1 VAAIPDAVISLAFWS
16 AVVLHRFSMQQNKLG
31 TFVTVSTCTKRFAL
45 KGSPNVPAALDPP
58 DREVCSDRW
67 HFDCLVADMDA
78 IIFLSL
84 GLLCAVVGRALI
96 IAAAFR
102 ISWRWGIGVLLPF
115 GPLAFRRNYP
125 DHARPARPL
134 RFATLPCFVLY
145 ILLGPGNAYTQLPE
159 SIFQKVPTPTSTP
172 ATGYALEK
180 PRPSHKSDNG
190 LFRSAPTIEQ
200 RRAANAREFERLA
213 SQDKELKLRKRDLLR
228 SDVEGN
234 ASYARNLAEY
244 NAALAEANKE
254 KSALAAPPH

>member
-1 VAAIPDAVISLAFWS
+1 MA
-16 AVVLHRFSMQQNKLG
+16 
-31 TFVTVSTCTKRFAL
+31 
-45 KGSPNVPAALDPP
+45 
-58 DREVCSDRW
+58 
-67 HFDCLVADMDA
+67 A

-102 ISWRWGIGVLLPF
+102 ISWQWGVGVLLPF

-134 RFATLPCFVLY
+134 RLATLPCFVLY

-180 PRPSHKSDNG
+180 PRPSHKSNDG
-190 LFRSAPTIEQ
+190 LALIEQ

-213 SQDKELKLRKRDLLR
+213 SKDKELKLRKRDLLR

-234 ASYARNLAEY
+234 ASYARDLAEY
-244 NAALAEANKE
+244 NAAFAQANKE
-254 KSALAAPPH
+254 KNELAAPHH